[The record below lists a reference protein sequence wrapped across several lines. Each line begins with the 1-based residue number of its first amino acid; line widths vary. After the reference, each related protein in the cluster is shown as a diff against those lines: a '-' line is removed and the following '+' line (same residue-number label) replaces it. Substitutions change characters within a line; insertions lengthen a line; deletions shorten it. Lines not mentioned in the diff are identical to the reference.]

1 MDSSQAAEMR
11 RAMARNFR
19 ELGASQHD
27 VDDLQETLL
36 LRSGKL
42 AARTYKAGNLM
53 AMWMT
58 DGPGAILRRRRRNAA
73 HVADYAA
80 ADRAAPRGLAATPVS
95 QTRREISRIV
105 PRPPSSRNASTT
117 QSVMISRPRAI
128 GNLRH
133 FCRRTDR
140 D

>member
-42 AARTYKAGNLM
+42 AARTYKAGSLM

-58 DGPGAILRRRRRNAA
+58 DTGLVQFYDDQGEMLRTLQITQQPIEQR
-73 HVADYAA
+73 
-80 ADRAAPRGLAATPVS
+80 RAA
-95 QTRREISRIV
+95 
-105 PRPPSSRNASTT
+105 
-117 QSVMISRPRAI
+117 
-128 GNLRH
+128 
-133 FCRRTDR
+133 
-140 D
+140 